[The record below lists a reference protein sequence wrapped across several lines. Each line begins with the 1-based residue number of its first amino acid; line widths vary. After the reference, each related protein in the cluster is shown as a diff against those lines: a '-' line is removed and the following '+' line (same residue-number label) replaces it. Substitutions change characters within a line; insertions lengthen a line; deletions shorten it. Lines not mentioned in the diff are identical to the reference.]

1 VTRAQTYV
9 LAIMQCS
16 LWLAQSVKCAEASRN
31 TKAPQWSRQYAGAE
45 ARRFVAE
52 ADTVSQRFFGRNA
65 SNLV

>member
-1 VTRAQTYV
+1 MTRAQTYV

-16 LWLAQSVKCAEASRN
+16 LWLAQSVNEAEKARISG
-31 TKAPQWSRQYAGAE
+31 APQWMRAYAAAE